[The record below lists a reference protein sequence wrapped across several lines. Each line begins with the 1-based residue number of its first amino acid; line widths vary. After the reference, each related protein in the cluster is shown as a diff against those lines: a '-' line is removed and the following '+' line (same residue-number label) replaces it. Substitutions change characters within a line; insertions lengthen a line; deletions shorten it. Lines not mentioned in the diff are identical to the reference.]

1 VSEILTITLNPALDI
16 NTETD
21 HVVPD
26 VKLRCTEPQVDPGG
40 GGINVARAIQYMGG
54 NATAIVAAAG
64 HNGNRLLD
72 LLGAEGIPTVKIPSP
87 GETRSSVVVNCKETG
102 LQYRFVLPGPPWS
115 DEHVRNAIV
124 TTVQNAPVG
133 GLVILSGSQ
142 PPGVPLD
149 FEESLSTAIRHAG
162 ARLIVDTS
170 GPALRRIVEDHTSP
184 PFLLRSD
191 DEEAEGLAGRKLETP
206 ADTAAFSR
214 SLIENGVAQNI
225 IFARGAEGSVLTT
238 AEGSWLA
245 TAAKVSVVSKVGAG
259 DSYVGGFTLSLS
271 RGNSIQEAAR
281 WGAAAASAAVTTEA
295 TQLCRGED
303 VERLLP
309 QCKLIP
315 L

>member
-1 VSEILTITLNPALDI
+1 MSDILTITLNPALDI

-21 HVVPD
+21 KVVPD

-40 GGINVARAIQYMGG
+40 GGINVARAIRHMGG
-54 NATAIVAAAG
+54 NATAIVAAGG

-72 LLGAEGIPTVKIPSP
+72 LLASEGIPTITIPSP
-87 GETRSSVVVNCKETG
+87 GETRASVVVNCKETG
-102 LQYRFVLPGPPWS
+102 LQYRYVLPGPPW
-115 DEHVRNAIV
+115 EENHVRLAIT
-124 TTVQNAPVG
+124 TTVQNAPKD
-133 GLVILSGSQ
+133 GLIILSGSQ

-149 FEESLSTAIRHAG
+149 FEESLSAAISHAG

-170 GPALRRIVEDHTSP
+170 GPALRRIVEDHNSP

-191 DEEAEGLAGRKLETP
+191 DEEAEGLAGHKLATP

-214 SLIENGVAQNI
+214 GLIEKGVAQNI
-225 IFARGAEGSVLTT
+225 IFARGSEGSVLTT
-238 AEGSWLA
+238 PEGSWLA
-245 TAAKVSVVSKVGAG
+245 TAAKVEVVSKVGAG
-259 DSYVGGFTLSLS
+259 DSYVGGFALSLS

-281 WGAAAASAAVTTEA
+281 YGAAAASAAVTTEA

-309 QCKLIP
+309 QCKLIE